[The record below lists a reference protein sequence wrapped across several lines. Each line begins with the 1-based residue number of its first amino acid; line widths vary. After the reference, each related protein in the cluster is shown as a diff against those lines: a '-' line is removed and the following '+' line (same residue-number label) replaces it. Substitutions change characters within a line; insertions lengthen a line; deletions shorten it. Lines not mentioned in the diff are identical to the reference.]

1 MNTVKQVTWTQ
12 LKTNNMNTIKQVT
25 YIEFNK
31 KYEHS
36 QTNNMNTVKK

>member
-1 MNTVKQVTWTQ
+1 
-12 LKTNNMNTIKQVT
+12 MNTIKQVT